1 MERSSGQIV
10 GTPSVSVVIATHN
23 RSRLLKETIDSVLKQ
38 TFQDF
43 ELIVVDDGSTDDTEE
58 VLKSY
63 GDHLHFLRQENRGPS
78 AARNLGISHARAA
91 WISIQDSDDLCA
103 PDHLETLYSFVE
115 KKPDIGMVFA
125 NGAYLDDRGPTRKTI
140 IPRAKSKR
148 LANNGVE
155 LTDLFTTSIVRL
167 QAALLSKKAFFAIG
181 GLDENLRISMD
192 LDLAFRFVTR
202 FPIAYLDKVVFFY
215 RRHDGNIGRNQE
227 LRLLENLRVIEKLVQ
242 DFPSAEEILGR
253 KKIDLRKA
261 YRYYRLSKGRWKA
274 GEKDRARSALR
285 QAVLLRPFF
294 LKYRLYQLL
303 GAIFSKPHNS
313 FLKTTKTGDAR

>member
-1 MERSSGQIV
+1 
-10 GTPSVSVVIATHN
+10 VIATHN

-78 AARNLGISHARAA
+78 AARNLGISHARGA

-103 PDHLETLYSFVE
+103 PDHLETLYSFVK
-115 KKPDIGMVFA
+115 KKPDVGMVFA
-125 NGAYLDDRGPTRKTI
+125 NGAYLDDPRPTGKTI

-155 LTDLFTTSIVRL
+155 LSDLFTKSIVRL
-167 QAALLSKKAFFAIG
+167 QAALLSKKALLAVG

-192 LDLAFRFVTR
+192 LDLAFRFFMR

-242 DFPSAEEILGR
+242 NFPSAEEILGR
-253 KKIDLRKA
+253 KQIDRRKA
-261 YRYYRLSKGRWKA
+261 YRYYHLAKGRWKA
-274 GEKDRARSALR
+274 GEKDGARSALK

-294 LKYRLYQLL
+294 LKYRIYQLL

-313 FLKTTKTGDAR
+313 FLKTTKTGDVR